1 MILIVGIESE
11 SPICLVREAAK
22 RASIPYVMLNQR
34 KCHLYEL
41 SIKHYD
47 NTWDCSININ
57 GSDFNLN
64 DFAGV
69 YVRMMDYAFL
79 PEIKNKVYNYIGQ
92 RGAEK
97 SLAFHQQFM
106 NWIEIADCRVMN
118 RSLDMLSNMSK
129 PYQLQLVGECGLKV
143 PPTCVTNSENEVIKF
158 KGVQR
163 NIIFKSSSWI
173 RSIVKELNSYTQN
186 SISRVRYLPTQFQKK
201 LIGTN
206 IRVHVVG
213 NDVFATK
220 IKSPVVDY
228 RYSATEGMNTI
239 LESHLLPDEIN
250 TRCINLSKQLNL
262 PLCGID
268 LFLTNEG
275 EYYCFEVNP
284 SPGYSYYQEN
294 TGQDIASSIVHFL
307 EFGDN

>member
-1 MILIVGIESE
+1 
-11 SPICLVREAAK
+11 
-22 RASIPYVMLNQR
+22 MLNQR

-41 SIKHYD
+41 SIKHYK

-57 GSDFNLN
+57 GRDFNFD

-69 YVRMMDYAFL
+69 YVRMMDFGFL
-79 PEIKNKVYNYIGQ
+79 PEIRNKVYNYIGERAAQ
-92 RGAEK
+92 K

-129 PYQLQLVGECGLKV
+129 PYQLQLIAECGLKV
-143 PPTCVTNSENEVIKF
+143 PPTCITNSDTEVIKF
-158 KGVQR
+158 KDAYTNV
-163 NIIFKSSSWI
+163 IFKSSSWM
-173 RSIVKELNSYTQN
+173 RSIVKELNNCTQN

-201 LIGTN
+201 LRGTN

-213 NDVFATK
+213 NNVFATK
-220 IKSPVVDY
+220 IKSPIVDY
-228 RYSATEGMNTI
+228 RYSSCEGANTI
-239 LESHLLPDEIN
+239 FESHFLPNEIN
-250 TRCINLSKQLNL
+250 DKCIHLSKQLNL

-268 LFLTNEG
+268 LFLTAEG

-294 TGQDIASSIVHFL
+294 TGQDIASSIVRFL
-307 EFGDN
+307 EFGTTEKY

>member
-1 MILIVGIESE
+1 
-11 SPICLVREAAK
+11 
-22 RASIPYVMLNQR
+22 
-34 KCHLYEL
+34 
-41 SIKHYD
+41 
-47 NTWDCSININ
+47 
-57 GSDFNLN
+57 
-64 DFAGV
+64 
-69 YVRMMDYAFL
+69 
-79 PEIKNKVYNYIGQ
+79 
-92 RGAEK
+92 
-97 SLAFHQQFM
+97 
-106 NWIEIADCRVMN
+106 
-118 RSLDMLSNMSK
+118 
-129 PYQLQLVGECGLKV
+129 
-143 PPTCVTNSENEVIKF
+143 
-158 KGVQR
+158 VQR